1 MTGGEYRD
9 SHGFTVGSVVAGYRL
24 EEQIGRGGMAVVYRA
39 RDVQLGRNVAL
50 KLLAPVLALD
60 DAFRQRFIR
69 ESRAAAAVDH
79 PYIIPIF
86 AAGESEGVLF
96 IAMRYVQGG
105 DVRTLLDTVGSL
117 PAGRAA
123 GIITQVALAL
133 DAAHLHGLVH
143 RDIKPANMLLD
154 SVAGSGQR
162 DHVYLADFGLSK
174 RSLSVTGLTSIGQFL
189 GTPAYVAPEQV
200 EGRPVDSRADQ
211 YALACA
217 SFEILSGAPPYQRDD
232 DLAVMW
238 AHVSTPPP
246 SLSGQRPEL
255 PAAVDAVIARA
266 MAKSPADRFPTCIAF
281 ALALRQA
288 LGADASPPDLA
299 AAEPGPPTAVSGPPA
314 GEAAEAPGPSG
325 PAAHPVTEI
334 LWPRARH
341 PADPAPADQ
350 GPPAAAGDEYP
361 ATTGWEAA
369 AAGPAPQHFGQP
381 GGPGRS
387 ARPGSARPESA
398 RPESARPESARPE
411 SAGPGSAGPGSAGP
425 GSARPGFAGPGSAGP
440 GSAAPRSAGPGSAR
454 PGSAGP
460 GSAGPGSA
468 GPGSAGPGSA
478 GPGSGRP
485 GSGGAGSAGPG
496 SGRPGFAGPGS
507 AGPGSAAPRSA
518 GPASAR
524 PGSAGPGSAGPGSAA
539 PRSAGPGSA
548 WPGSGSRD
556 AAPESPDA
564 DEPPTADG
572 WLPPL
577 RGGGWV
583 PAGSGAAAPDRGIP
597 SRPEYRGGMPPPGTT
612 QRGGTPP
619 RGPEPPG
626 GSRKRSFWWPWG
638 AAIIG
643 CAVVAGIAIGA
654 VIGLHGNGKA
664 GSGTGAAGTATGR
677 PAAPALS
684 VPGCSTTVTNAA
696 ALPSVGST
704 RVNVGSHPFGVV
716 TTADGAFSFVTMNN
730 AVAVL
735 SDASSPAP
743 VLTHVLPA
751 PGSSGSEQLTHSGK
765 YLLVAAN
772 SGAIVMNVAS
782 AEAGNAAVVGT
793 LNSQFGD
800 GAVEVALSPDDKFAF
815 VTLENNAAMVV
826 FNLESALI
834 NGFGP
839 SDVVGKISLG
849 EQPIGMAIS
858 PDHRWLYAASRLRNG
873 APDPSEGTIS
883 VIDLARA
890 EAAPSSAAIVSTV
903 TAGCSP
909 VRIITSPDGSQ
920 VWVTSRES
928 NTLLGFSAAAM
939 RSNPSHALIA
949 RVGVGASPIG
959 LAMVRG
965 GSRILVADSNLNG
978 TGNGGTS
985 VSVVSTSAAVAR
997 GHALLGQ
1004 ISTGQL
1010 PREFSLAPDG
1020 KTALVTNN
1028 GSGQVQAIDLTNL
1041 P

>member
-9 SHGFTVGSVVAGYRL
+9 PHGFTVGSVVAGYRL

-79 PYIIPIF
+79 PYVIPIF

-154 SVAGSGQR
+154 PVAGSGQR

-174 RSLSVTGLTSIGQFL
+174 RSLSATGLTSIGQFL

-255 PAAVDAVIARA
+255 PAAVDGVIARA

-299 AAEPGPPTAVSGPPA
+299 AAEPGPLTAVSGPPA
-314 GEAAEAPGPSG
+314 GEAGEAPGPPG

-341 PADPAPADQ
+341 PADPARADQ
-350 GPPAAAGDEYP
+350 GPPAAADDEFP

-387 ARPGSARPESA
+387 VRPGSAV
-398 RPESARPESARPE
+398 
-411 SAGPGSAGPGSAGP
+411 PGA
-425 GSARPGFAGPGSAGP
+425 AGPGSAGP

-478 GPGSGRP
+478 GPGS
-485 GSGGAGSAGPG
+485 
-496 SGRPGFAGPGS
+496 AGPGS
-507 AGPGSAAPRSA
+507 AGPGSA
-518 GPASAR
+518 GPE
-524 PGSAGPGSAGPGSAA
+524 SAGPGSAA
-539 PRSAGPGSA
+539 PRSAGPG
-548 WPGSGSRD
+548 
-556 AAPESPDA
+556 
-564 DEPPTADG
+564 
-572 WLPPL
+572 
-577 RGGGWV
+577 
-583 PAGSGAAAPDRGIP
+583 
-597 SRPEYRGGMPPPGTT
+597 
-612 QRGGTPP
+612 
-619 RGPEPPG
+619 
-626 GSRKRSFWWPWG
+626 
-638 AAIIG
+638 
-643 CAVVAGIAIGA
+643 
-654 VIGLHGNGKA
+654 
-664 GSGTGAAGTATGR
+664 
-677 PAAPALS
+677 
-684 VPGCSTTVTNAA
+684 
-696 ALPSVGST
+696 
-704 RVNVGSHPFGVV
+704 
-716 TTADGAFSFVTMNN
+716 
-730 AVAVL
+730 
-735 SDASSPAP
+735 
-743 VLTHVLPA
+743 
-751 PGSSGSEQLTHSGK
+751 
-765 YLLVAAN
+765 
-772 SGAIVMNVAS
+772 
-782 AEAGNAAVVGT
+782 
-793 LNSQFGD
+793 
-800 GAVEVALSPDDKFAF
+800 
-815 VTLENNAAMVV
+815 
-826 FNLESALI
+826 
-834 NGFGP
+834 
-839 SDVVGKISLG
+839 
-849 EQPIGMAIS
+849 
-858 PDHRWLYAASRLRNG
+858 
-873 APDPSEGTIS
+873 
-883 VIDLARA
+883 
-890 EAAPSSAAIVSTV
+890 
-903 TAGCSP
+903 
-909 VRIITSPDGSQ
+909 
-920 VWVTSRES
+920 
-928 NTLLGFSAAAM
+928 
-939 RSNPSHALIA
+939 
-949 RVGVGASPIG
+949 
-959 LAMVRG
+959 
-965 GSRILVADSNLNG
+965 
-978 TGNGGTS
+978 
-985 VSVVSTSAAVAR
+985 
-997 GHALLGQ
+997 
-1004 ISTGQL
+1004 
-1010 PREFSLAPDG
+1010 
-1020 KTALVTNN
+1020 
-1028 GSGQVQAIDLTNL
+1028 
-1041 P
+1041 